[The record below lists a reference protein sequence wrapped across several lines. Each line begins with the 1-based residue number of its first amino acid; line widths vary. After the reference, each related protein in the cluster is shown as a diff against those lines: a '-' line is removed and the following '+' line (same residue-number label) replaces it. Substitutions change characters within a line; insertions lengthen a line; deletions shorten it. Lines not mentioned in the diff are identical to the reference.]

1 MELLYLGGKLLHLR
15 SLGFDAIC
23 QKQREGGRER
33 EKERE
38 RERVRASEREKYIHI
53 YIDM

>member
-23 QKQREGGRER
+23 QKQREGEREREIESER
-33 EKERE
+33 EKERG
-38 RERVRASEREKYIHI
+38 
-53 YIDM
+53 